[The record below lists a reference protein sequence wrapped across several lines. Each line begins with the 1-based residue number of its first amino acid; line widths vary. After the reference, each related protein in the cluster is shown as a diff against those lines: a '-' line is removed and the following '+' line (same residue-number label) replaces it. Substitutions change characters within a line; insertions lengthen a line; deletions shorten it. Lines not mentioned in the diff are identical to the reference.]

1 MEESGSPASSL
12 EGVPMTTPSPR
23 PRYEIAHVDDIP
35 ATPYDGSHGFEI
47 PGEWKQLRHYFSIR
61 EFSANAMVATET
73 GQQVVHEHSER
84 ANDDPTKPGDE
95 ELYIV
100 LRGRFRVRLD
110 DESVEVGAGTIVFV
124 GEPSTVRSFTALE
137 PHACVVAVGTNPGV
151 EFAVSSFER
160 EVSPPPRWR

>member
-1 MEESGSPASSL
+1 MSIP
-12 EGVPMTTPSPR
+12 PPR
-23 PRYEIAHVDDIP
+23 PPYEVAHLSAIP
-35 ATPYDGSHGFEI
+35 PTPYDGSHGFAI
-47 PGEWKQLRHYFSIR
+47 PGKWKQLRHYFGIR

-100 LRGRFRVRLD
+100 VRGRFRVRLN
-110 DESVEVGAGTIVFV
+110 DETVDVDEGTVVFV

-137 PHACVVAVGTNPGV
+137 SGACVIAVGTNPGV
-151 EFAVSSFER
+151 EFIVSDFER
-160 EVSPPPRWR
+160 QVSPQPRWS